1 MHSNSSLNSYSNCQ
15 MRYKLSYIDKIKPDK
30 ISPHLTFGIMAHEV
44 MYNAGRL
51 RDDHKDGV
59 IGETDYYPVIPSEVL
74 HPELKDEFKIDCWN
88 DYFMPVIKQ
97 VAKYE
102 EAAIKQLSDETGLP
116 AIVAREVKL
125 SVSASQ
131 REELEH
137 HPLPEGEMDGIT
149 GVIDLL
155 IYNEAGAII
164 YDYKFS
170 SSVKGNADFEENS
183 QLQLY
188 AYLVHMN
195 YDVPLHNITIGYI
208 DIPKQMSSKPVMLTN
223 GKLSRAK
230 SQNCTA
236 ETYELYV
243 KALHGEDDPE
253 YNCKPGG
260 YYYDCYCELKLN
272 KAAYLTTRRL
282 DLDIYQAI
290 LADLTR
296 TSYEIDAKKAQV
308 EASWLRKYD
317 SYSCKGCEYKKYCKP
332 WLTEVW

>member
-15 MRYKLSYIDKIKPDK
+15 MRYKLSYIDKLQPDK
-30 ISPHLTFGIMAHEV
+30 ISPHLTFGIMAHET

-51 RDDHKDGV
+51 RDDHRDGV
-59 IGETDYYPVIPSEVL
+59 IGETDYYPVIPSETL
-74 HPELKDEFKIDCWN
+74 YPELKDTFKIDNWHE
-88 DYFMPVIKQ
+88 YFVPIIKQ

-102 EAAIKQLSDETGLP
+102 SDAIKQLTDETGL
-116 AIVAREVKL
+116 AATVAREVKL
-125 SVSASQ
+125 SVSASH

-137 HPLPEGEMDGIT
+137 HPLPDGQIDGIT

-155 IYNEAGAII
+155 IYNELGAII

-170 SSVKGNADFEENS
+170 NSRKGDADFEENS

-188 AYLVHMN
+188 AYLVHIN

-208 DIPKQMSSKPVMLTN
+208 DIPKQMFGKPVLLSN
-223 GKLSRAK
+223 GNLSRAK

-243 KALHGEDDPE
+243 KAMHGEEDPY

-272 KAAYLTTRRL
+272 KAAYLTTRRFDHDVYAAIID
-282 DLDIYQAI
+282 DLMQ
-290 LADLTR
+290 
-296 TSYEIDAKKAQV
+296 TSYEIDAKKHS
-308 EASWLRKYD
+308 EKPIWLRKYD